1 MSANKTWL
9 SNLIFQLI
17 EQFQILH
24 DHHRKTF
31 DEFPS
36 IISAVNERCRRLS
49 FASMF
54 RRLFSSSFS
63 TNFLTRFDSTL
74 LECSRSLRR
83 YFAGETLVAFFKS
96 LPPGFALHS
105 LIDLS
110 LLFSFFFSFEFI
122 PKAASSSRASPFLKQ
137 SFQTSLLL
145 EIVASALYNAPTASL
160 KFDRFHPPSY
170 YSMKIRSNLVPS
182 KLLQL

>member
-110 LLFSFFFSFEFI
+110 LLFSFFFHSNSF
-122 PKAASSSRASPFLKQ
+122 PKLLALRELLRSWNRAFKRRFCSRSLPALYTTLQ
-137 SFQTSLLL
+137 LLL
-145 EIVASALYNAPTASL
+145 LNLIDFILLRIIPWKFVPT
-160 KFDRFHPPSY
+160 
-170 YSMKIRSNLVPS
+170 
-182 KLLQL
+182 